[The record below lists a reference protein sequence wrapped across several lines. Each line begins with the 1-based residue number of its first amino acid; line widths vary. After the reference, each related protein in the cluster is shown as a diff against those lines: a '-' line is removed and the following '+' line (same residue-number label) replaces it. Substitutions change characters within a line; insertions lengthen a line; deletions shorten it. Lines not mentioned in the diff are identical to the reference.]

1 MDLTT
6 LAAKL
11 STIDDLQ
18 KRVNELEL
26 LMLELLARNPEV
38 ADDQTDKPEALTLPE
53 VSECSSLA
61 PILDETR
68 EQEMARRIENHV
80 LTRIAGWT
88 WTKPFGSDH
97 LRSPLSASD
106 IAIRLGF
113 DTDEVRQLI
122 KDSGLWRVLQW
133 ERLSPPPN
141 HPEVGR
147 CRVIMH
153 VIAPISAALTAAG
166 DGASNA

>member
-26 LMLELLARNPEV
+26 LMLELLARNSEV

-53 VSECSSLA
+53 VSNAGSPSTN
-61 PILDETR
+61 ETR
-68 EQEMARRIENHV
+68 QQEMARRIEHHV
-80 LTRIAGWT
+80 VTRIAHWRWT
-88 WTKPFGSDH
+88 RAHGSNH
-97 LRSPLSASD
+97 LKCPLSASD

-122 KDSGLWRVLQW
+122 KDPGFWRMLKW
-133 ERLSPPPN
+133 ERLAPPPT

-147 CRVIMH
+147 SSVVMH
-153 VIAPISAALTAAG
+153 VIAPAK
-166 DGASNA
+166 GA